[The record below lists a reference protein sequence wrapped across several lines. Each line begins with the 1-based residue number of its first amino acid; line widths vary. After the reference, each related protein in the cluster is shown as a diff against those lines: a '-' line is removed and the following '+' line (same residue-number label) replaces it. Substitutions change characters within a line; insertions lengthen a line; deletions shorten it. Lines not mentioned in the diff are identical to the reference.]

1 MLNMSTL
8 YTRGLKVKYEQQ
20 YNQVVKRLKCQ
31 HYTQVAKRITMSTLY
46 TSGLK
51 VKYVNIIHK
60 WLKG

>member
-31 HYTQVAKRITMSTLY
+31 HYTQVAKRLKMSTLY
-46 TSGLK
+46 TSG
-51 VKYVNIIHK
+51 
-60 WLKG
+60 